1 MECVPSLSCGAGWQ
15 GAFVWAAAEPLV
27 RYLGALD
34 CWVRAP
40 GAVWER
46 CSQSIARLQTNL
58 SRRRVHAF
66 LKSARAQA
74 QSVLRWRDLA
84 RSECRLLNPGILCPS
99 RFPISPIETAV
110 ACLPLPTLC
119 SLWNGHGPWAVIP
132 SLAFAF
138 GLRAAIEDR
147 PFGQTGPH
155 GIHRKRLPHL
165 DCISYIHA
173 RVTHARGAASP
184 IKHASYPCWRGT
196 F

>member
-99 RFPISPIETAV
+99 RCPISPIETAV
-110 ACLPLPTLC
+110 ACLRRRR
-119 SLWNGHGPWAVIP
+119 SARYGMGMGHGRLFRVWRSRSASELQSRIAH
-132 SLAFAF
+132 LAKLGRTGFTENGCRTLTAF
-138 GLRAAIEDR
+138 R
-147 PFGQTGPH
+147 T
-155 GIHRKRLPHL
+155 
-165 DCISYIHA
+165 YM
-173 RVTHARGAASP
+173 RG
-184 IKHASYPCWRGT
+184 
-196 F
+196 